1 MSEIQ
6 ERRKTVLFSAAIVF
20 MGILLSFRVRYG
32 VDLTDEAYYLA
43 EAGRFFQGD
52 RPFREEW
59 FPAQLIGVLLLPA
72 YTAYVSLR
80 GNAEGIMLF
89 MRLLY
94 VLFDT
99 ALALLIFRT
108 MVRKE
113 GMDRLPA
120 FFCSLFFLLY
130 ARANIQT
137 LSYYNIGLGTFL
149 VYLLWRHEEHPVFQ
163 VGSGISF
170 AVSVL
175 CMPYVTVYFAVLEAL
190 HAVQCIRKK
199 RDWREETGFL
209 AGIALS
215 AAVFLS
221 YCALS
226 GNFGD
231 ILRNLPEVLQDPE
244 HQSSIGESLFS
255 FAVFMM
261 RDFYRYLF
269 WALALEFLGIA
280 YYIWKG
286 RSSRKIGMLLKGVA
300 YALFFAQSAYV
311 RTFFEGG
318 IIIVLFLLA
327 VQIAALE
334 GEWETTLGKHYALPG
349 LFYGLLW
356 MCGSNVEQ
364 RAFNMGCIIA
374 CVWAVQVVWNEA
386 LRERFRWRR
395 FLRAAPMAL
404 TAVVL
409 TAVCFLDIYR
419 DGSMETL
426 TVKLEA
432 GAAKGLYTTPAR
444 AAEYTAV
451 LEDLEKYAGE
461 GSVLAVGGTN
471 PWLYL
476 EAAAQCGT
484 YAAWSVDFADER
496 HETYYEWYPEKIPDV
511 LFLLNPSYGTYEGW
525 RYSSHGS
532 NMNGAGTEILE
543 GWLAELAEEESYCR
557 LEEETGIFYVKE

>member
-6 ERRKTVLFSAAIVF
+6 ERRKTVLFSAAIVL

-72 YTAYVSLR
+72 YALYVSLR
-80 GNAEGIMLF
+80 GNAEGILLF

-94 VLFDT
+94 VLLDT

-108 MVRKE
+108 LIRKE
-113 GMDRLPA
+113 GLDRLPA
-120 FFCSLFFLLY
+120 FFCSLFFLFY

-149 VYLLWRHEEHPVFQ
+149 VYLLWRREKRLVFQ

-175 CMPYVTVYFAVLEAL
+175 CMPYVAVYFAVLEAL

-215 AAVFLS
+215 AAVFLG

-244 HQSSIGESLFS
+244 HQSGIGESLFS
-255 FAVFMM
+255 FVVFMA

-269 WALALEFLGIA
+269 WSMALEALGISC
-280 YYIWKG
+280 YIWKG
-286 RSSRKIGMLLKGVA
+286 RNSRKLGTLLKGAA
-300 YALFFAQSAYV
+300 YMLFLAQAVYV

-327 VQIAALE
+327 AELAALN
-334 GEWETTLGKHYALPG
+334 GKWETELLKNYALPG
-349 LFYGLLW
+349 LSYGILW

-364 RAFNMGCIIA
+364 RAFNMGCLIA
-374 CVWAVQVVWNEA
+374 CIWAVQVIWRDACGE
-386 LRERFRWRR
+386 EKRWRK
-395 FLRAAPMAL
+395 LAEKTPIAL
-404 TAVVL
+404 TAAVL
-409 TAVCFLDIYR
+409 AAVCFLDIYR

-432 GAAKGLYTTPAR
+432 GAAKGLYTTPTR

-496 HETYYEWYPEKIPDV
+496 HETYYERYPEKIPDV

-532 NMNGAGTEILE
+532 NMEGMGTEILE
-543 GWLAELAEEESYCR
+543 GWLAELAKEESYCR
-557 LEEETGIFYVKE
+557 LEEETGIFYVRE